1 MAHQLTRASLGAA
14 VLVVGVAAA
23 YSAPA
28 KPAPAQSIAVNFG
41 DLDLSRTEGIARLY
55 QRIRKAAREVCN
67 PQGLTIYV
75 PQMRSY
81 HECYRLTVADA
92 TARVD
97 ALIRERSRAARP

>member
-23 YSAPA
+23 YS
-28 KPAPAQSIAVNFG
+28 APAQSIAVNFG